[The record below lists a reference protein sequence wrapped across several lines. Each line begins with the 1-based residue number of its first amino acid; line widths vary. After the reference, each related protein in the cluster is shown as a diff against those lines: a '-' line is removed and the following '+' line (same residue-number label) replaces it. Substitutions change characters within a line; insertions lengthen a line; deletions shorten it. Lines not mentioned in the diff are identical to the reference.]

1 SNFKG
6 TIGPTGDTTI
16 SYQLSIPP
24 ATPRATPEWTQLA
37 PAGILPPPQGA
48 PAAFDPASNRMII
61 LGDSTT
67 ITNDVWVLT
76 NANGL
81 GGTPQ
86 WLVLSPIRDP
96 VNGFPLPRS
105 AEMVYDS
112 VTNRFIIMG
121 GCLGNCLPIATDLW
135 VLTNANGLGG
145 TPAWLK
151 LAPTGGPPGPR
162 V

>member
-1 SNFKG
+1 
-6 TIGPTGDTTI
+6 
-16 SYQLSIPP
+16 
-24 ATPRATPEWTQLA
+24 
-37 PAGILPPPQGA
+37 
-48 PAAFDPASNRMII
+48 
-61 LGDSTT
+61 
-67 ITNDVWVLT
+67 
-76 NANGL
+76 
-81 GGTPQ
+81 Q

-162 V
+162 VNQVLAYDPGTNSMIVFGGQNGCCANQVTYGDVWVLSNANGLGGTPTWTQLSPTGGPPRGQDGIRDYRKIRFTI